1 MIEEK
6 VCFSP
11 FSSLSFDF
19 CFSAKAVYSLLIVS
33 SWAQDD
39 IGNCDTSNYCP
50 NFLTVLIV
58 QPRVVE
64 LFFRDARPHFVSE
77 ISPAAT
83 WNLES
88 IFSNSSIY

>member
-1 MIEEK
+1 MIEDK
-6 VCFSP
+6 VCFFP

-19 CFSAKAVYSLLIVS
+19 CFSAKVVYSLIVVRS
-33 SWAQDD
+33 RAEDD
-39 IGNCDTSNYCP
+39 NDNYDTSNYCP
-50 NFLTVLIV
+50 TFLTVLIV

-64 LFFRDARPHFVSE
+64 YFYRDARPHFA

>member
-6 VCFSP
+6 VCFFLS
-11 FSSLSFDF
+11 SSLSFDF
-19 CFSAKAVYSLLIVS
+19 CFSAKAVYSLIIVS
-33 SWAQDD
+33 SWARGDND
-39 IGNCDTSNYCP
+39 NDDTSNFCP
-50 NFLTVLIV
+50 HFLTALIV
-58 QPRVVE
+58 QPHVVE

-83 WNLES
+83 GNLEA